1 MRPGAVHVGRW
12 VPWAVPWAVGVA
24 LGAAAGELGWAAGTA
39 SVPVAAALT
48 GAVVAAVAVTRA
60 RPAARRRWVA
70 LAIFWFGIGST
81 MGAARAASALAAP
94 DPWATEIGTSI
105 AFAARVVDGVAWTV
119 DEPRRG
125 LVLRGADVPD
135 GRFWLEGQVE
145 ALPGRRNPGGFDARA
160 YHRRHGVRAALRLDR
175 AQPRGGAG
183 RAAQVRAALRAGTVA
198 GLDPPRAALMQA
210 LTLGIRD
217 DLGPLREVFAA
228 SGTAHVLALSGLHVG
243 VLAVALVALVG
254 GVGRRRS
261 LVVVAVLLAYVA
273 VVGAAPAVVRAAAM
287 VSFALLGRAFGL
299 GGAGWGSHLALAA
312 GASLLAR
319 PGWVGDLGFQLSYAS
334 VLGMGWA
341 AAPLARWLG
350 PRDAGSTDRLRRGRR
365 VRSRAHAWAAGSVAV
380 SVAAQAATLPLV
392 ASAFGAVPLAAPI
405 VNLAAVPLATLLV
418 PLGFGAS
425 VLGLVSEGAAA
436 GVNHATGWV
445 AGALIALA
453 GAAAR
458 GPVLP
463 WGEVAWVGHAAY
475 ALGAAAVLA
484 GLHRAWRPWRSAT
497 VVATA
502 MAVTAAVPPAWGTPD
517 LIVLDVGQGDATV
530 VRVARGQAVLVDGG
544 GTPFGDFDVGARTVV
559 PALRALGVAALPL
572 VVATHPDLDHVEG
585 LQAVVAAFPVGALL
599 IGHPT
604 PDVAAHRDLI
614 ALARERGVPVLE
626 ARRGDRYRVGRAV
639 FEVLHPRMRPRGE
652 PNDDSVALLVR
663 WGEDP
668 WALLLGDVSAAV
680 EAELAVPPTPV
691 LLAPHHGSASSTS
704 EALLRSAQPRLAL
717 VSVGSNRYGHPSPKV
732 LDRLMAAGATVR
744 TTLAEGALRV
754 PYPAP

>member
-1 MRPGAVHVGRW
+1 MRPREGHVERW
-12 VPWAVPWAVGVA
+12 VPWAIPWAAGVV
-24 LGAAAGELGWAAGTA
+24 LGAATGELGWASGTA
-39 SVPVAAALT
+39 FAPVAAALA
-48 GAVVAAVAVTRA
+48 GAMVATVAMGA
-60 RPAARRRWVA
+60 RSAGRRRWVP
-70 LAIFWFGIGST
+70 LAVFWFGIGAT
-81 MGAARAASALAAP
+81 MGAVRAASALAAP
-94 DPWATEIGTSI
+94 DPWATEFGASI
-105 AFAARVVDGVAWTV
+105 SFEARVVDGVAWTV
-119 DEPRRG
+119 EGPRRG
-125 LVLRGADVPD
+125 LVLRGEGVSD
-135 GRFWLEGQVE
+135 GRFWLEGRVE

-160 YHRRHGVRAALRLDR
+160 YYRRHGVRAALTGIR
-175 AQPRGGAG
+175 AEPRGEAG
-183 RAAQVRAALRAGTVA
+183 WAAQVRAALRAGTVA

-217 DLGPLREVFAA
+217 DLGPLRDVFAA

-254 GVGRRRS
+254 GVGRRRA
-261 LVVVAVLLAYVA
+261 LLVVAVLLAYVA
-273 VVGAAPAVVRAAAM
+273 VVGPAPAVVRAAAM

-299 GGAGWGSHLALAA
+299 GGTGWGSHLALAA
-312 GASLLAR
+312 GASLLVR

-341 AAPLARWLG
+341 AAPVARWLG
-350 PRDAGSTDRLRRGRR
+350 PRDAGSTDRRRGGRR
-365 VRSRAHAWAAGSVAV
+365 VRRRVHAWVAGSVAV

-418 PLGFGAS
+418 PLGFGAG
-425 VLGLVSEGAAA
+425 VFGLLGEGAAA
-436 GVNHATGWV
+436 GVNRATGLV

-453 GAAAR
+453 DAAAR

-484 GLHRAWRPWRSAT
+484 GVHRAWRPWRAAT
-497 VVATA
+497 VVAAA
-502 MAVTAAVPPAWGTPD
+502 MAVTAVVPPAWGTPD

-599 IGHPT
+599 VGHPA
-604 PDVAAHRDLI
+604 PDVAAYRDLA

-626 ARRGDRYRVGRAV
+626 ARRGDRYRVGGAV
-639 FEVLHPRMRPRGE
+639 LEVLHPQMRARGE
-652 PNDDSVALLVR
+652 ANDDSVALLVR

-680 EAELAVPPTPV
+680 EADLPVPPTPV

-704 EALLRSAQPRLAL
+704 EALLRAAQPRLAL
-717 VSVGSNRYGHPSPKV
+717 VSVGSNRYGHPSPAV
-732 LDRLMAAGATVR
+732 LERLRAAGATVR